1 MEATLENV
9 RIAGISAAVPRG
21 VQAIADSSYEDAA
34 ARQRFSAVT
43 GIQQRRICRGDQF
56 FSDLALAAAER
67 LLEDLGWD
75 RSTVDA
81 LVVVTQSG
89 DLAYPATACVLQ
101 HKLGLSTACAAF
113 DINLGCSGY
122 PYALY
127 TAGRLLRPVEGS
139 RVLVLV
145 GDAAGKLN
153 PASPRPP
160 LFGDAATATALEWCP
175 GSEPMHFSLHTD
187 GSGWHCIMERRAG
200 GNPPVEAS
208 RFHAVTDENGHVHLG
223 FHNQLLGEDVVNF
236 STRIAPAAVRAIL
249 ERTGH
254 SPDKVDFFVFHQANR
269 LINESIRRALRL
281 DPSKVPSTLADFGNT
296 SSATIP
302 LTLVQQCGSILR
314 ENTSRF
320 VLCGFG
326 VGLSW
331 GTTICQL
338 GPIACPSLVEL

>member
-21 VQAIADSSYEDAA
+21 METISDATYEDAA

-43 GIQQRRICRGDQF
+43 GIQQRRLCSSDQF

-67 LLEDLGWD
+67 LLQELPWD
-75 RSTVDA
+75 RSSIDA

-89 DLAYPATACVLQ
+89 DLVYPATACVLQ

-127 TAGRLLRPVEGS
+127 AAGRLLRPSEGS

-145 GDAAGKLN
+145 GDAVGKPN

-160 LFGDAATATALEWCP
+160 LFGDAATATGLEWCP
-175 GSEPMHFSLHTD
+175 GAEPIMFSLHTD
-187 GSGWHCIMERRAG
+187 GSGWHYIMERRPG
-200 GNPPVEAS
+200 GRPPVEADS
-208 RFHAVTDENGHVHLG
+208 FRAVTDANGHVHLAC
-223 FHNQLLGEDVVNF
+223 HHQLLGEDVVNF
-236 STRIAPAAVRAIL
+236 STRVVPGAVRDAVSRSAQSLDGI
-249 ERTGH
+249 
-254 SPDKVDFFVFHQANR
+254 DYFVFHQANR
-269 LINESIRRALRL
+269 LINESIRRSLRL
-281 DPSKVPSTLADFGNT
+281 DPAQVPSTLADFGNT

-302 LTLVQQCGSILR
+302 LTLVEQCGSILR
-314 ENTSRF
+314 EKPSRF

-331 GTTICQL
+331 GTTLCQL
-338 GPIACPSLVEL
+338 GPISCPPLVEI

>member
-21 VQAIADSSYEDAA
+21 IQAIADSSYEDPA
-34 ARQRFSAVT
+34 ARQRFSTVT
-43 GIQQRRICRGDQF
+43 GIQQRRLCRSDQF

-67 LLEDLGWD
+67 LLNDLCWD
-75 RSTVDA
+75 RSSIDA

-89 DLAYPATACVLQ
+89 DLTYPATACVLQ

-127 TAGRLLRPVEGS
+127 AAGRLLRPMEGS

-160 LFGDAATATALEWCP
+160 LFGDAATATALEWSP
-175 GSEPMHFSLHTD
+175 EAEPIDFSLHTD
-187 GSGWHCIMERRAG
+187 GSGWHCIMEVKSE

-208 RFHAVTDENGHVHLG
+208 RFHTVTDENGHVHLG
-223 FHNQLLGEDVVNF
+223 FHHQLLGEDVVNF
-236 STRIAPAAVRAIL
+236 STRIAPTAVRDIISRSG
-249 ERTGH
+249 RT
-254 SPDKVDFFVFHQANR
+254 SEEFDFFVFHQANR
-269 LINESIRRALRL
+269 LINESIRRTLRL

-302 LTLVQQCGSILR
+302 LTLVAQCGAILR
-314 ENTSRF
+314 EKPSRF

-331 GTTICQL
+331 GTTLCQL
-338 GPIACPSLVEL
+338 GPIACPPLVEI

>member
-21 VQAIADSSYEDAA
+21 VQAIADSSYEDPA
-34 ARQRFSAVT
+34 ARQRFSTVT
-43 GIQQRRICRGDQF
+43 GIQQRRLCRHDQF

-67 LLEDLGWD
+67 LLEDLRWD
-75 RSTVDA
+75 RSSIDA

-127 TAGRLLRPVEGS
+127 TAGRLLRPMDGS

-160 LFGDAATATALEWCP
+160 LFGDAATATALEWSP
-175 GSEPMHFSLHTD
+175 EAEPIEFSLHTD
-187 GSGWHCIMERRAG
+187 GSGWHCIMERRPG
-200 GNPPVEAS
+200 GNPPVESS
-208 RFHAVTDENGHVHLG
+208 RFHTVTDENGHVHLG

-236 STRIAPAAVRAIL
+236 STRIAPAAVRDL
-249 ERTGH
+249 LSRTGR
-254 SPDKVDFFVFHQANR
+254 STDDADFFVFHQANR
-269 LINESIRRALRL
+269 LINESIRRTLRL
-281 DPSKVPSTLADFGNT
+281 DPAKVPSTLADFGNT

-302 LTLVQQCGSILR
+302 LTLVEQCGSILR
-314 ENTSRF
+314 EKPSRF

-331 GTTICQL
+331 GTTLCQL
-338 GPIACPSLVEL
+338 GPISCPPLVEI